1 MEARES
7 QDLFNLVADII
18 DFVPEVFNQDHW
30 GSQLTLEMHKDSN
43 GVEDGAVHFYDDSDM
58 IMQTVD
64 KGGQVSY
71 DAACGTSCCV
81 AGWVALLN
89 GWHPTITE
97 FNEGGYSETY
107 DARRMRLE
115 GRDGYL
121 PNAEHKIFELE
132 YGFVADAPGVKH
144 EHWSWSDAL
153 MWDEGVCVLEDGVTE
168 VTRVDIIAQ
177 KLLGLTQQEAS
188 RLFDSTQDWTG
199 EDLRLMG
206 KGEDILEMGK
216 EVSANNMYGV
226 GIGVIDTD
234 YGDE

>member
-121 PNAEHKIFELE
+121 P
-132 YGFVADAPGVKH
+132 
-144 EHWSWSDAL
+144 
-153 MWDEGVCVLEDGVTE
+153 
-168 VTRVDIIAQ
+168 
-177 KLLGLTQQEAS
+177 
-188 RLFDSTQDWTG
+188 
-199 EDLRLMG
+199 
-206 KGEDILEMGK
+206 
-216 EVSANNMYGV
+216 
-226 GIGVIDTD
+226 
-234 YGDE
+234 